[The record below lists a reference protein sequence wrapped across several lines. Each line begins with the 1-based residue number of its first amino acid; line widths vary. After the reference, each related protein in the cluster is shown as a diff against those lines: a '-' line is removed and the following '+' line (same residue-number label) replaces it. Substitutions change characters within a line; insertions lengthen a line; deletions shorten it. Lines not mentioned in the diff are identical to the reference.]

1 MIEPTFFV
9 PLDPTKTKNNCLVIF
24 FKTRSFPRLPI
35 RFHYFMRFV
44 VYKSLN
50 KNNIFIISKIYKNK
64 SSHFS
69 LKSSGLYQ
77 RIFRLSESDLMSCSF
92 VFTTATPAIPKCEL
106 NTYELFKMKW
116 MELKTERELIFD
128 LYLLWWTWVNRLS
141 GHIQRGHKRLS
152 DWSEFTF
159 NSNQVD

>member
-24 FKTRSFPRLPI
+24 QNKVFSVTAKALITLCF
-35 RFHYFMRFV
+35 FV

-50 KNNIFIISKIYKNK
+50 ENNVFIISKIYKNK

-69 LKSSGLYQ
+69 LKSLGLYQ
-77 RIFRLSESDLMSCSF
+77 RIFRRSESDLMSCSF